1 MAYAALLFTMIL
13 TIPVPYTS
21 KPCPIFHCQVC
32 GGEKKREKRRGEREK
47 EEKKKKRKKK
57 TKKLKRSGDIVPSLS
72 SSSPGCVLPLLN
84 EQNY

>member
-32 GGEKKREKRRGEREK
+32 GGEKKKREKKRRKRK
-47 EEKKKKRKKK
+47 RRKKKERKKK